1 MSKTEFLD
9 DDRILRYLVYAVLG
23 SLAVILGYAAV
34 KILVAAVVGIVKLG
48 VAVGV
53 LALIVWIVYRLLV

>member
-1 MSKTEFLD
+1 MSKTEYLN
-9 DDRILRYLVYAVLG
+9 DDRLLRYLVYAVLG

-34 KILVAAVVGIVKLG
+34 KILLAAVMGILKLG

-53 LALIVWIVYRLLV
+53 LALVAWIAYRLLV